1 MRRLTLALLG
11 LLAVASC
18 ATGRSQADQD
28 RDAAMLA
35 SALHVAVVQGLT
47 FDMTQELV
55 LTGGQIPSGQE
66 EDLRATVTGGELAG
80 SAAKFSYHI
89 AQGKQSATYDMLTA
103 DGRLFV
109 KQHGATAWKVTPLA
123 SATAL
128 FPALRLDLAR
138 ETVLLAAAVSSA
150 GVSHIA
156 AGFAQKYAVRP
167 APDQLEELESIPIA
181 GAAEDQFLKT
191 ATAEVDVF
199 VLVPGGHLGR
209 VEVHVRG
216 TDPSDGTTQQIQSAI
231 DVRPARVAAIQAPS
245 QAQAVA
251 PSDILS

>member
-1 MRRLTLALLG
+1 MRRLALALLG

-18 ATGRSQADQD
+18 ATGRTQADQD
-28 RDAAMLA
+28 RDGAMLA
-35 SALHVAVVQGLT
+35 SALRAAVAQGMT
-47 FDMTQELV
+47 FDLSQELV
-55 LTGGQIPSGQE
+55 LTGGQIPSGEE
-66 EDLRATVTGGELAG
+66 EDLRATTSGGELAG
-80 SAAKFSYHI
+80 STAKFSYHI
-89 AQGKQSATYDMLTA
+89 QQGKQSATYDMLTA

-109 KQHGATAWKVTPLA
+109 KQHSATAWKVTPLA
-123 SATAL
+123 EATAL

-138 ETVLLAAAVSSA
+138 ETVLLAASVSSA

-167 APDQLEELESIPIA
+167 APDQLEELESIPVA
-181 GAAEDQFLKT
+181 GSAEDQFLKT
-191 ATAEVDVF
+191 ATGELDVF

-216 TDPSDGTTQQIQSAI
+216 TDPSDGTTQEIQSAV
-231 DVRPARVAAIQAPS
+231 DVRPARVPAIKVPS